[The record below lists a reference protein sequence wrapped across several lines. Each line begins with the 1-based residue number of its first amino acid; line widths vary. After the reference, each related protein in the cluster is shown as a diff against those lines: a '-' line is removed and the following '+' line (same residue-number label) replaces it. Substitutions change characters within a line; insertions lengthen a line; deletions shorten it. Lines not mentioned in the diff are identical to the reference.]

1 MNNKS
6 SAVKI
11 KLKDKTNVKKSR
23 SCYVLVSIIAII
35 CLIAIPWSLYGR
47 YSSTLNDVYQT
58 TTSGSNI
65 VILDMNKNKTFSIFE
80 PLNGYISSLYSMAMS
95 NSTQNDITP
104 LSEATNTYSKNQ
116 ESNNNVNVV
125 VPDVITSKQQNIM
138 LPVLGPRPVNGTKPM
153 LGIHSGRDAIFALA
167 CNYPLDLYQFFVG
180 SLRKFGYT
188 DDIVLA
194 VSPKNQ
200 MGGGVY
206 DYIKQTNVVAY
217 GFEVDCKGKDQC
229 KLKDEFLG

>member
-1 MNNKS
+1 LDTFWKIRDKEGFILNHDGTR
-6 SAVKI
+6 SACVHQWDRFHDEVIPFLRSTFIENRRPAAIQPPAAKPELLKTVAVVKA
-11 KLKDKTNVKKSR
+11 TGP
-23 SCYVLVSIIAII
+23 A
-35 CLIAIPWSLYGR
+35 
-47 YSSTLNDVYQT
+47 TLP
-58 TTSGSNI
+58 
-65 VILDMNKNKTFSIFE
+65 VIE
-80 PLNGYISSLYSMAMS
+80 R
-95 NSTQNDITP
+95 
-104 LSEATNTYSKNQ
+104 
-116 ESNNNVNVV
+116 
-125 VPDVITSKQQNIM
+125 
-138 LPVLGPRPVNGTKPM
+138 PVLGPRPVNGTKPM